1 MFIAA
6 LLRMDKKY
14 KQPKYPSADELIN
27 KMWYTHI
34 MKYYLTITRA
44 ILWMH
49 LESIMLSERSQSE
62 KKKKSS
68 HCMMKGSE

>member
-6 LLRMDKKY
+6 LLRMDKKQ
-14 KQPKYPSADELIN
+14 KQPKYSSADELIN

-34 MKYYLTITRA
+34 IKYYLTITRA